1 MAQIKRCPEC
11 NSINLFYDEQRGEVI
26 CNDCGLVVEE
36 KMVDTSHELRVQSS
50 EKGEKKSRG
59 GAPLSM
65 QKFDK
70 GLTTNVGEISDI
82 YRLKK
87 SGATRKFL
95 RLKKWQERV
104 STSIERNLRLAMS
117 ELRRV
122 ANFINLPT
130 VVRDEASRL
139 YNYVLQR
146 GFVRGRSME
155 SVIAACIYAACR
167 NYNIPRTLDEISNAS
182 DVERKEIGRT
192 YRFIIRKLD
201 IDVTPSSPKDYI
213 SRFGSVLNLSPKTQS
228 EALKILK
235 KAEISELTSGRGP
248 AGIAAA
254 ALYVAAL
261 LNNEKKTQ
269 REVADV
275 AGITEVTIRNRY
287 KELLDKLGLEDKV
300 KQKESEGK
308 NKKAIKKK
316 VKKKSK
322 RGRKKNNL

>member
-1 MAQIKRCPEC
+1 MTYVKRCPEC
-11 NSINLFYDEQRGEVI
+11 GSVDLTYDSQKGEVI
-26 CNDCGLVVEE
+26 CNECGLIVEE
-36 KMVDTSHELRVQSS
+36 KMVDTGQDAGGQFNKS
-50 EKGEKKSRG
+50 EKKGRS
-59 GAPLSM
+59 GAPISI

-70 GLTTNVGEISDI
+70 GLTTNVGEVSDI
-82 YRLKK
+82 YKLE
-87 SGATRKFL
+87 SSQTRKFL

-122 ANFINLPT
+122 ASFLSLPS
-130 VVRDEASRL
+130 VVRDEASRV

-146 GFVRGRSME
+146 GLVRGISME

-167 NYNIPRTLDEISNAS
+167 SYNIPRTLDEISEAS

-192 YRFIIRKLD
+192 YRFIVRKLK
-201 IDVTPSSPKDYI
+201 IKVKPSSPKDYI
-213 SRFGSVLNLSPKTQS
+213 SRFSSILHLSPKTQNQ
-228 EALKILK
+228 ALKILK
-235 KAEISELTSGRGP
+235 KAEVSELTSGRGP

-261 LNNEKKTQ
+261 MNDEKKTQ

-287 KELLDKLGLEDKV
+287 KELTEKLGFEEKLSAKVNSLEKA
-300 KQKESEGK
+300 KTK
-308 NKKAIKKK
+308 NK
-316 VKKKSK
+316 
-322 RGRKKNNL
+322 L

>member
-1 MAQIKRCPEC
+1 MAYVEKCPEC
-11 NSINLFYDEQRGEVI
+11 NSINLTYDEQRGEVI
-26 CNDCGLVVEE
+26 CNDCGLVIEE
-36 KMVDTSHELRVQSS
+36 KMVDTGHEVRGQFD
-50 EKGEKKSRG
+50 KGEKKGRG

-82 YRLKK
+82 YKLKE

-104 STSIERNLRLAMS
+104 STSIERNLRLAMA

-122 ANFINLPT
+122 ASFLNLPT
-130 VVRDEASRL
+130 VVRDEASRI
-139 YNYVLQR
+139 YNFVLQR
-146 GFVRGRSME
+146 GLVRGRSME

-167 NYNIPRTLDEISNAS
+167 SYNIPRTLDEISNAS

-192 YRFIIRKLD
+192 YRFIIRKLGVK
-201 IDVTPSSPKDYI
+201 VTPSSPKDYI
-213 SRFGSVLNLSPKTQS
+213 SRFGSILHLSPKTQHD
-228 EALKILK
+228 ALKILK
-235 KAEISELTSGRGP
+235 KAEIAELMSGRGP

-254 ALYVAAL
+254 SLYVAAL

-287 KELLDKLGLEDKV
+287 KEILDKLNLEDRV
-300 KQKESEGK
+300 KIKEAEARIGK
-308 NKKAIKKK
+308 GKPKKK
-316 VKKKSK
+316 
-322 RGRKKNNL
+322 

>member
-1 MAQIKRCPEC
+1 MPHIKRCPEC
-11 NSINLFYDEQRGEVI
+11 NSINLTYDEQRGEVI
-26 CNDCGLVVEE
+26 CQDCGLVVEE
-36 KMVDTSHELRVQSS
+36 KMVDTGQELHGSAD
-50 EKGEKKSRG
+50 KGEKKGRG

-82 YRLKK
+82 YRLDA
-87 SGATRKFL
+87 GQTRKFL

-104 STSIERNLRLAMS
+104 STSIERNLRLAMA

-122 ANFINLPT
+122 ASFLNLPT
-130 VVRDEASRL
+130 VVRDEASRV
-139 YNYVLQR
+139 YNFVLQR
-146 GFVRGRSME
+146 GLVRGRSME

-167 NYNIPRTLDEISNAS
+167 SYNIPRTLDEIANAS

-192 YRFIIRKLD
+192 YRFIIRKLA
-201 IDVTPSSPKDYI
+201 IKVTPSSPKDYI
-213 SRFGSVLNLSPKTQS
+213 SRFSSILHLSPKAQND
-228 EALKILK
+228 ALRILK
-235 KAEISELTSGRGP
+235 KADISELTSGRGP

-261 LNNEKKTQ
+261 LNDEKKTQ

-287 KELLDKLGLEDKV
+287 KELIERLGLEEKL
-300 KQKESEGK
+300 KIKEAEEKSGK
-308 NKKAIKKK
+308 K
-316 VKKKSK
+316 
-322 RGRKKNNL
+322 

>member
-1 MAQIKRCPEC
+1 MANIQRCPEC
-11 NSINLFYDEQRGEVI
+11 NSVNLTYDEEKGEVI
-26 CNDCGLVVEE
+26 CNDCGLIVEE
-36 KMVDTSHELRVQSS
+36 KMVDTGIDLSGKFDKS
-50 EKGEKKSRG
+50 EKKGRG
-59 GAPLSM
+59 GAPMSM

-82 YRLKK
+82 YKLDTKQ
-87 SGATRKFL
+87 TRKFL

-104 STSIERNLRLAMS
+104 STSIERNLRLAMA

-122 ANFINLPT
+122 SAYLNLPT
-130 VVRDEASRL
+130 VVGDEAARL

-167 NYNIPRTLDEISNAS
+167 SYNIPRTLDEIAHAS
-182 DVERKEIGRT
+182 DIERKEIGRT
-192 YRFIIRKLD
+192 YRFIIRRMTIK
-201 IDVTPSSPKDYI
+201 ITPSSPNDYI
-213 SRFGSVLNLSPKTQS
+213 SRFSSILKLSPKTQNH
-228 EALKILK
+228 ALKILK
-235 KAEISELTSGRGP
+235 RASDEELTSGRGP

-261 LNNEKKTQ
+261 LNDEKKTQ

-287 KELLDKLGLEDKV
+287 KELIEKLGLEEKM
-300 KQKESEGK
+300 KIQEAEKKKGSK
-308 NKKAIKKK
+308 NK
-316 VKKKSK
+316 
-322 RGRKKNNL
+322 

>member
-1 MAQIKRCPEC
+1 MSNSIKRCPEC
-11 NSINLFYDEQRGEVI
+11 DGVNLYYDHQQGEVI

-36 KMVDTSHELRVQSS
+36 KLVDTSQEMQGSF
-50 EKGEKKSRG
+50 EGEEKKGRG
-59 GAPLSM
+59 GAPLSE

-82 YRLKK
+82 YKLK
-87 SGATRKFL
+87 GDETRKFL

-104 STSIERNLRLAMS
+104 STSIERNLRLAMA

-122 ANFINLPT
+122 ASFLNLPSVT
-130 VVRDEASRL
+130 KDEASRV

-146 GFVRGRSME
+146 GLVRGRSME
-155 SVIAACIYAACR
+155 SVIAACIYYACR
-167 NYNIPRTLDEISNAS
+167 SYNIPRTLDEISNAS

-192 YRFIIRKLD
+192 YRFIIRKMG
-201 IDVTPSSPKDYI
+201 IKITPSSPKDYI
-213 SRFGSVLNLSPKTQS
+213 SRFASVLKLSPKTQN

-235 KAEISELTSGRGP
+235 KAEGSELTSGRGP

-261 LNNEKKTQ
+261 LNEEKKTQ

-287 KELLDKLGLEDKV
+287 KELLDKLGLEEKLRI
-300 KQKESEGK
+300 KEAEQKH
-308 NKKAIKKK
+308 A
-316 VKKKSK
+316 
-322 RGRKKNNL
+322 RKKDK

>member
-1 MAQIKRCPEC
+1 MSFVKRCPEC
-11 NSINLFYDEQRGEVI
+11 GSIDLTYDSQKGEVV
-26 CNDCGLVVEE
+26 CNECGLIVEE
-36 KMVDTSHELRVQSS
+36 KIVDTGQESGGQFDKS
-50 EKGEKKSRG
+50 EKKGRG
-59 GAPLSM
+59 GAPMSM

-82 YRLKK
+82 YKLDAG
-87 SGATRKFL
+87 STRKFL

-104 STSIERNLRLAMS
+104 STSIERNLRLAMA

-122 ANFINLPT
+122 ASFLNLPP
-130 VVRDEASRL
+130 VVGDEAARI

-167 NYNIPRTLDEISNAS
+167 SYNIPRTLDEIAQAS
-182 DVERKEIGRT
+182 DMERKEIGRT
-192 YRFIIRKLD
+192 YRFIIRRLVIK
-201 IDVTPSSPKDYI
+201 VKPSSPNDYI
-213 SRFGSVLNLSPKTQS
+213 SRFSSILKLSPKTQQH
-228 EALKILK
+228 ALRILK
-235 KAEISELTSGRGP
+235 KANDEELTSGRGP

-261 LNNEKKTQ
+261 LNDEKKTQ

-287 KELLDKLGLEDKV
+287 KELIEKLGLEDKM
-300 KQKESEGK
+300 KLTEIDKK
-308 NKKAIKKK
+308 NKK
-316 VKKKSK
+316 VK
-322 RGRKKNNL
+322 

>member
-1 MAQIKRCPEC
+1 MSNIKRCPEC
-11 NSINLFYDEQRGEVI
+11 SSVDLVFDSHKGELV
-26 CNDCGLVVEE
+26 CNECGLIIEE
-36 KMVDTSHELRVQSS
+36 KIVDTGQEGGGQFDKA
-50 EKGEKKSRG
+50 EKRGRG
-59 GAPLSM
+59 GAPISM
-65 QKFDK
+65 QKYDK

-82 YRLKK
+82 YKLEA
-87 SGATRKFL
+87 GQTRKFL

-122 ANFINLPT
+122 ASFLNLPS
-130 VVRDEASRL
+130 VIRDEAARV

-146 GFVRGRSME
+146 GLVRGRSME

-167 NYNIPRTLDEISNAS
+167 SYNIPRTLDEIGEAS

-192 YRFIIRKLD
+192 YRFIVRKLK
-201 IDVTPSSPKDYI
+201 IKVRPSSPKDYI
-213 SRFGSVLNLSPKTQS
+213 SRFASILHLSPKTQN

-235 KAEISELTSGRGP
+235 KADVSELTSGRGP

-261 LNNEKKTQ
+261 LNDEKKTQ

-287 KELLDKLGLEDKV
+287 KELTERLGLEDKLSSKV
-300 KQKESEGK
+300 AAAE
-308 NKKAIKKK
+308 KAKKK
-316 VKKKSK
+316 EKEK
-322 RGRKKNNL
+322 

>member
-1 MAQIKRCPEC
+1 MAAIKRCPEC
-11 NSINLFYDEQRGEVI
+11 NSVNLTYDDQKGEII
-26 CNDCGLVVEE
+26 CQDCGLVVEE
-36 KMVDTSHELRVQSS
+36 KMVDTGQEFYGKK
-50 EKGEKKSRG
+50 EGETKSRG

-70 GLTTNVGEISDI
+70 GLTTNIGELSDI
-82 YRLKK
+82 YRLK
-87 SGATRKFL
+87 SGTTRKFL

-104 STSIERNLRLAMS
+104 STSIERNLRLAMA

-122 ANFINLPT
+122 SAFLNLPS
-130 VVRDEASRL
+130 VVRDEASRI

-146 GFVRGRSME
+146 GLVRGRSME
-155 SVIAACIYAACR
+155 SVIAACVYSSCR
-167 NYNIPRTLDEISNAS
+167 SYNIPRTLDEVANAS

-192 YRFIIRKLD
+192 YRFIMRKLG
-201 IDVTPSSPKDYI
+201 IKVKPSSPKDYI
-213 SRFGSVLNLSPKTQS
+213 SRFSSILHLSPKTQN

-235 KAEISELTSGRGP
+235 KADVSELTSGRGP

-261 LNNEKKTQ
+261 INDEKKTQ

-287 KELLDKLGLEDKV
+287 KELIEHLGLEDKL
-300 KQKESEGK
+300 KMKEQES
-308 NKKAIKKK
+308 KKK
-316 VKKKSK
+316 KKKKSK
-322 RGRKKNNL
+322 KSK